1 MKFDYD
7 DVQNYF
13 LRRISGNHVSSRHRA
28 RKFHPERFSKAIWR
42 SLEIVSYT
50 IAIEKEKKKKQA
62 CLLECSFLRA
72 SFDLGMQHFVSL
84 LLTPSLLVEKE
95 IAARRLPLRFVANSS
110 WNRRFLH
117 RIDRSIGRWFNPL
130 AINGTFRSTAEF
142 HREFLSIFCAILFA
156 KCKLWK
162 WNLDR
167 KLVSFVAEGSVL
179 SSTHSVFKITQKYT
193 VT

>member
-1 MKFDYD
+1 MYKI
-7 DVQNYF
+7 
-13 LRRISGNHVSSRHRA
+13 ISCDESAEITSRHGIVRGNSIQNDS
-28 RKFHPERFSKAIWR
+28 RKRSGDRWR
-42 SLEIVSYT
+42 SFLTRSRSRR
-50 IAIEKEKKKKQA
+50 KKKKKQA